1 MFATKRI
8 FMLLGAGISVV
19 SSSVSAFADITA
31 EGNILD
37 NEVAAIYG
45 KACEEFK
52 KGEPK
57 SSARVRVIDKAS
69 FAAVDNLSMLDAFR
83 KKSEPQDYTLVVY
96 NLVDNAVEDLSVRTL
111 RQNDTDICVEVT
123 GYVSKRNVMQA
134 LKDAEPREET
144 IERAASGTIA
154 AQPEISA
161 DKTEKVVA
169 AEGEGRP
176 DGKVRLWIEPTG
188 FYNNTSSDKFADII
202 AKQFNAQH
210 IEIADKKENA
220 DFVIVSNV
228 LRAKVDP
235 LNSETNRLQM
245 VVAVELEDVEGN
257 RVSTEHQ
264 NRFVLFSAEEDEQE
278 VALRLMKKLFENA
291 CERISQ
297 KIELPIGAQKNT
309 RPFAPIITPGG
320 QQAGNN

>member
-8 FMLLGAGISVV
+8 FMLLGAGICFA
-19 SSSVSAFADITA
+19 SSSAGAIDSMTAD
-31 EGNILD
+31 GSILD

-52 KGEPK
+52 KDEPK

-83 KKSEPQDYTLVVY
+83 KKSEPQDYNLVVY

-111 RQNDTDICVEVT
+111 KQNETDICVEVT

-144 IERAASGTIA
+144 IAQAAPAEA
-154 AQPEISA
+154 AVQPENPPVQTTSTTVA
-161 DKTEKVVA
+161 EK
-169 AEGEGRP
+169 RP

-202 AKQFNAQH
+202 AKQFDAQH
-210 IEIADKKENA
+210 IEIAAKKENA

-245 VVAVELEDVEGN
+245 VVAVELEDASGN

-297 KIELPIGAQKNT
+297 KIELPAGASKSS

-320 QQAGNN
+320 QQTTED

>member
-8 FMLLGAGISVV
+8 FMLLGAGISFVAF
-19 SSSVSAFADITA
+19 SGGAFAGTTA
-31 EGNILD
+31 EGSILD

-83 KKSEPQDYTLVVY
+83 KNSEPQDYTLVVY

-134 LKDAEPREET
+134 LQEAEPREET
-144 IERAASGTIA
+144 IAPSASGESTV
-154 AQPEISA
+154 QPESSA
-161 DKTEKVVA
+161 GKTEKAAVA
-169 AEGEGRP
+169 EKRP

-202 AKQFNAQH
+202 AKQFDARH

-245 VVAVELEDVEGN
+245 VVAVELEDAEGN

-297 KIELPIGAQKNT
+297 KIELPTGSSKNT

-320 QQAGNN
+320 QQSADN

>member
-1 MFATKRI
+1 
-8 FMLLGAGISVV
+8 MLLGAGIYFASP
-19 SSSVSAFADITA
+19 SAGAFDGVTA

-52 KGEPK
+52 KDEPK

-69 FAAVDNLSMLDAFR
+69 FAAVDNLSMLDTFR
-83 KKSEPQDYTLVVY
+83 KKSEPQDYNLVVY

-111 RQNDTDICVEVT
+111 MQNETDICVEVT
-123 GYVSKRNVMQA
+123 GYVSKRNIIQA
-134 LKDAEPREET
+134 LKDAEPREEA
-144 IERAASGTIA
+144 IAQVASVKTA
-154 AQPEISA
+154 AQAENPSVPMAGTSIA
-161 DKTEKVVA
+161 EKK
-169 AEGEGRP
+169 P
-176 DGKVRLWIEPTG
+176 DGKVRLWIEPTA
-188 FYNNTSSDKFADII
+188 FYNNTSSEKFADII
-202 AKQFNAQH
+202 AKQFDAQH
-210 IEIADKKENA
+210 IVIADKKENA

-245 VVAVELEDVEGN
+245 VVAVELEDAAGN

-264 NRFVLFSAEEDEQE
+264 NRFVLFSAREDEQE

-297 KIELPIGAQKNT
+297 KIELPAKASKSS

-320 QQAGNN
+320 QQTADD